1 VSISESAVGFSVAAT
16 RQNAGRL
23 LIVALGFAAPGGVKL
38 PFTTAAVVTTVF
50 VRESDRRPSHA

>member
-1 VSISESAVGFSVAAT
+1 VGFSVAAT